1 MNDEIVK
8 NVTDKL
14 DLALERGKQ
23 LIEDEEVQERIQDL
37 KNVAEETVRK
47 HPIKS
52 ILVGL
57 AVGFLVGKAL
67 SGDDD

>member
-23 LIEDEEVQERIQDL
+23 LIEDEEVQQRIQDL
-37 KNVAEETVRK
+37 KNLAEETVRK

-52 ILVGL
+52 IVVGL

-67 SGDDD
+67 SGDDE

>member
-23 LIEDEEVQERIQDL
+23 LIEDEEVQQRIQDL

-52 ILVGL
+52 IVVGL

>member
-1 MNDEIVK
+1 M
-8 NVTDKL
+8 TDKL

-52 ILVGL
+52 VLVGL
-57 AVGFLVGKAL
+57 TVGFLVGKAL

>member
-23 LIEDEEVQERIQDL
+23 LMEDDQVQERIQDL

-52 ILVGL
+52 IVVGL

>member
-23 LIEDEEVQERIQDL
+23 LIEDEHVQERIQDL
-37 KNVAEETVRK
+37 KNVAEEIVRK

-52 ILVGL
+52 IIVGL
-57 AVGFLVGKAL
+57 AVGFLVGTAL
-67 SGDDD
+67 SGDDE

>member
-8 NVTDKL
+8 NMTDKL

-37 KNVAEETVRK
+37 KNVAEKTVRK

-52 ILVGL
+52 VLVGL
-57 AVGFLVGKAL
+57 TVGFLVGKAL

>member
-52 ILVGL
+52 VIVGL

>member
-8 NVTDKL
+8 NMTDKL

-52 ILVGL
+52 VLLGL
-57 AVGFLVGKAL
+57 TVGFLVGKAL

>member
-14 DLALERGKQ
+14 DLAFERGKQ
-23 LIEDEEVQERIQDL
+23 LIEDEEVQQRIQDL

-52 ILVGL
+52 IVVGL

-67 SGDDD
+67 SGDDE

>member
-23 LIEDEEVQERIQDL
+23 LMEDDQVQERIQDL

-52 ILVGL
+52 IVVGL

-67 SGDDD
+67 SGDDE

>member
-8 NVTDKL
+8 NMTDKL

-37 KNVAEETVRK
+37 KNVAEETIRK

-52 ILVGL
+52 VLVGL
-57 AVGFLVGKAL
+57 TVGFLVGKAL

>member
-23 LIEDEEVQERIQDL
+23 LIEDEHVQERIQDL

-47 HPIKS
+47 HPIKV
-52 ILVGL
+52 L
-57 AVGFLVGKAL
+57 
-67 SGDDD
+67 

>member
-52 ILVGL
+52 IVVGL

>member
-23 LIEDEEVQERIQDL
+23 LIEDEEVQQRIQDL

-52 ILVGL
+52 IVVGL

-67 SGDDD
+67 SGDDE